1 MKLDKTLFTVDDF
14 LFEPHQRARVSLPA
28 RIKKGSKNETQYEQ
42 EHIDMF
48 AIEGWP
54 WPPSE
59 EAMQQ
64 TCGDLSTLTQ
74 RSREIVYFAN
84 MKWDFPDSVDV
95 QFIDANCSL
104 DRLVRVGRSPW
115 TDTAPLTLVGSTQL
129 VMRRRGGFGQKT
141 VRYILGHEL
150 LLMQGWAVG
159 DFKGKNFT
167 EVDNKTLCSLAG
179 NAFSLFACGP
189 LLLASLAMM
198 PAASSAADMQPAAP
212 PQVAEAESVDSD
224 SDCNSEES

>member
-1 MKLDKTLFTVDDF
+1 MDKTLFTVDDF

-28 RIKKGSKNETQYEQ
+28 RSKKGSKNETHYEQ

-64 TCGDLSTLTQ
+64 TCGDLPSLTQ

-104 DRLVRVGRSPW
+104 DRLVRMGRSPW
-115 TDTAPLTLVGSTQL
+115 SDNAPLTLVGSTQL
-129 VMRRRGGFGQKT
+129 VMRRRGGLGQRQRGTFWATSCCSCRAGLSVISKARISRRST
-141 VRYILGHEL
+141 TRHCAPWQECVFSVR
-150 LLMQGWAVG
+150 MWP
-159 DFKGKNFT
+159 
-167 EVDNKTLCSLAG
+167 LAP
-179 NAFSLFACGP
+179 C
-189 LLLASLAMM
+189 
-198 PAASSAADMQPAAP
+198 
-212 PQVAEAESVDSD
+212 
-224 SDCNSEES
+224 